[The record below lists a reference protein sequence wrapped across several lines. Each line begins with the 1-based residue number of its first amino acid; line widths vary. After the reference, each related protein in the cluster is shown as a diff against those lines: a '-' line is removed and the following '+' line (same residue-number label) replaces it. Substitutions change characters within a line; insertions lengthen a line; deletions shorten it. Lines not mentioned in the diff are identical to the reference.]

1 MVFSPRV
8 RCFWMPRMRASMQY
22 EVTVRGP
29 IPSDIVKRVSQA
41 HVAAILRRAELKAAV
56 PAGAQKKTIP
66 QPGA

>member
-1 MVFSPRV
+1 
-8 RCFWMPRMRASMQY
+8 MPRMGASMQY
-22 EVTVRGP
+22 EVTVRGL

-56 PAGAQKKTIP
+56 PAGAQKKALP